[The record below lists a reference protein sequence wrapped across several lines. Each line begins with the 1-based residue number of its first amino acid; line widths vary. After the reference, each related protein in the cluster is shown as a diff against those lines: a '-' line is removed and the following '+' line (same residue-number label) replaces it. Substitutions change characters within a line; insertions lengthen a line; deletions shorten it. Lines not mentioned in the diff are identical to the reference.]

1 MVPTRVTHTAKRVSI
16 SSAGVEAN
24 ANSLGPAISAD
35 GRYVAFG
42 SRATNLVAND
52 TNGTTDI
59 FVHDRVTDK
68 TERVSRSSAGVEGI
82 GGSSRPAISADGR
95 YVAFESYATN
105 LVASDTNF
113 LGDVFVRDRA
123 TDRTKRVSL
132 DSAGREGDSVS
143 FDPAISADGRYVA
156 FESYATNLVA
166 SDTNGTRDVFRRG
179 PLR

>member
-1 MVPTRVTHTAKRVSI
+1 M
-16 SSAGVEAN
+16 
-24 ANSLGPAISAD
+24 
-35 GRYVAFG
+35 
-42 SRATNLVAND
+42 
-52 TNGTTDI
+52 
-59 FVHDRVTDK
+59 
-68 TERVSRSSAGVEGI
+68 
-82 GGSSRPAISADGR
+82 
-95 YVAFESYATN
+95 
-105 LVASDTNF
+105 
-113 LGDVFVRDRA
+113 FVRDRA